1 MKPAMSGER
10 SSVRPASDPLV
21 IARTDDGFRVY
32 AAADP
37 SHVYHVTGTP
47 HMWTCTC
54 PDFRAGNGNGSRDCL
69 HIGAVRVHGQSAI
82 PGGNGQDGSR
92 AVAQQSPTTDTDRS
106 DRTTGAAQMVLK
118 RSVSP
123 DGRIDA
129 LSVEFACDVAQTS
142 VGAIKAQA
150 LNTLQLQTDIVE
162 SFLARRK
169 TADAAPQR
177 EKAEPRASDRSEPG
191 ELLSV
196 AGMNGKWGRRLF
208 ITVQANGHTLKL
220 FGTRQQ
226 LADAIVAAGFPDR
239 APTITEGVELRL
251 PCRIVTVPS
260 ADGRFRNIT
269 QVLPAAPA
277 GNGSAQS

>member
-1 MKPAMSGER
+1 M
-10 SSVRPASDPLV
+10 RPAANGVPHASDALV
-21 IARTDDGFRVY
+21 LARTNDGFRVY
-32 AAADP
+32 AAGDP
-37 SHVYHVTGTP
+37 SHIHYVTGSP

-54 PDFRAGNGNGSRDCL
+54 PDSRAGNGKGSRECVHIRAVHL
-69 HIGAVRVHGQSAI
+69 HDATPVVPQL
-82 PGGNGQDGSR
+82 GNGQGQSR
-92 AVAQQSPTTDTDRS
+92 ATESNERSSDADSATSPN
-106 DRTTGAAQMVLK
+106 GMAQMVLK

-129 LSVEFACDVAQTS
+129 LSVEFACGVAQTS
-142 VGAIKAQA
+142 VSAIKAQA
-150 LNTLQLQTDIVE
+150 LKTLTLQGEIVE
-162 SFLARRK
+162 TFLAHRK
-169 TADAAPQR
+169 TAEATPHQ
-177 EKAEPRASDRSEPG
+177 EKAEPRASDGTEPA

-208 ITVQANGHTLKL
+208 ITVQANGHPLKL

-239 APTITEGVELRL
+239 AQAIAEGVELRL

-269 QVLPAAPA
+269 QVTPAALA

>member
-1 MKPAMSGER
+1 
-10 SSVRPASDPLV
+10 
-21 IARTDDGFRVY
+21 
-32 AAADP
+32 
-37 SHVYHVTGTP
+37 
-47 HMWTCTC
+47 
-54 PDFRAGNGNGSRDCL
+54 
-69 HIGAVRVHGQSAI
+69 
-82 PGGNGQDGSR
+82 
-92 AVAQQSPTTDTDRS
+92 
-106 DRTTGAAQMVLK
+106 MVLK

-129 LSVEFACDVAQTS
+129 LSVEFACDVAKTS
-142 VGAIKAQA
+142 VGGIKAQA
-150 LNTLQLQTDIVE
+150 LKTLTLQGDIVE

-169 TADAAPQR
+169 TADAAPQH
-177 EKAEPRASDRSEPG
+177 EKAEPRASDGSEPG

-208 ITVQANGHTLKL
+208 ITVQADGHTLKL

-239 APTITEGVELRL
+239 AQTITEGVELRI

-269 QVLPAAPA
+269 QVLPAVPA
-277 GNGSAQS
+277 GNGSARS